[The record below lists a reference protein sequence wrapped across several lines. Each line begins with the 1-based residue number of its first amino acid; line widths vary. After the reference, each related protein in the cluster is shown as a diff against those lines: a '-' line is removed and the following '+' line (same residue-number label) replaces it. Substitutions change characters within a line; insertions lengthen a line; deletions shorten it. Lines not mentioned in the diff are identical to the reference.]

1 MSESQPEAQ
10 PTQLSTTCCIVGG
23 GPAGIMLGFLLARAG
38 VDVTV
43 LEKHADFFRDFRGD
57 TVHPS
62 TLELMYELGILDQF
76 LAQPHQEI
84 SNFTL
89 VIGGQSLP
97 IADLSRVPTHSKF
110 VAIMPQWDFL
120 NFIAAQA
127 AKLPSFHLLMQHN
140 AVGLLANERGRIIG
154 ARADTPNGPVEI
166 RAALTV
172 ACDGRHSICRA
183 DAELPLRETGVPID
197 VLWFRLPRHATDPS
211 NVIGNINFGT
221 LAVLIARDDYFQCAF
236 IIKKGTFATH
246 VQPAGL
252 DAFRACIAR
261 LVPFLADRVS
271 ELTSWDEVK
280 LLTVQINHL
289 TRWHLPGFLA
299 IGDAAHAMSPVGG
312 IGINLAIQDAVAAA
326 NILTPHLAPT
336 AHTRAASSQ
345 SRPLHQ
351 SAYVSEMTLA
361 QVQHRRQLPTRLTQA
376 FQVFAHKQLS
386 RTLGNPAPVTPPP
399 ILRFL
404 SSKAIFRR
412 LAARF
417 IAVGLRPE
425 HINLS

>member
-1 MSESQPEAQ
+1 MAESQPQ
-10 PTQLSTTCCIVGG
+10 PVLTTTCCIVGG

-38 VDVTV
+38 IDVTV

-62 TLELMYELGILDQF
+62 TLELMHELGILDQF
-76 LAQPHQEI
+76 LALPHQQI

-89 VIGGQSLP
+89 VIGGQSFP

-110 VAIMPQWDFL
+110 VAVMPQWDFL
-120 NFIAAQA
+120 NFLAAQA
-127 AKLPSFHLLMQHN
+127 ARLPNFHLLMQHN
-140 AVGLLANERGRIIG
+140 AVGLLANEKGRIVG
-154 ARADTPNGPVEI
+154 ARAETPNGPVEI
-166 RAALTV
+166 HATLTV
-172 ACDGRHSICRA
+172 ACDGRHSLMRA

-197 VLWFRLPRHATDPS
+197 VLWFHLPRHPTDPS
-211 NVIGNINFGT
+211 NFIGNVNYGT
-221 LAVLIARDDYFQCAF
+221 FAVLIARNDYFQCAF
-236 IIKKGTFATH
+236 IIKKGTFSTH

-252 DAFRACIAR
+252 DAFRARIAR
-261 LVPFLADRVS
+261 LVPFLADRIS
-271 ELTSWDEVK
+271 ELTSWDQVK

-326 NILTPHLAPT
+326 RILTP
-336 AHTRAASSQ
+336 
-345 SRPLHQ
+345 PLRTG
-351 SAYVSEMTLA
+351 YVSEMDLA
-361 QVQHRRQLPTRLTQA
+361 HVQHRRQLPTRLTQA

-386 RTLGNPAPVTPPP
+386 RTLGNPAPVTPPR

-404 SSKAIFRR
+404 SSQPLFRR
-412 LAARF
+412 LTARF

-425 HINLS
+425 HISTSH